1 MIEVYKIIKGCYYD
15 REASSFLKLKNETG
29 LRFSCRINSNMI
41 VHQHVKSNKRKYAF
55 TLFHLLDTVDG
66 TNYQIQ

>member
-1 MIEVYKIIKGCYYD
+1 MKYTQLLRDATYD
-15 REASSFLKLKNETG
+15 REASSFLKLMNETG